1 MIFIV
6 GLLISIFLS
15 DLEAYEMVPTK
26 DSGEN
31 VLSGLKMLPS
41 AMFKLTADDLGA
53 ITEQCKSDFFL
64 YKEAILNPSIKP
76 NPETNQTLFDNF
88 WAYKSKLIVRY
99 YELFC
104 TSMRSF
110 MS

>member
-1 MIFIV
+1 MLKVMVFIAV
-6 GLLISIFLS
+6 FVITVFVS
-15 DLEAYEMVPTK
+15 DLEAFETVPTK
-26 DSGEN
+26 DSGVN

-64 YKEAILNPSIKP
+64 YKEAILHPSIKP

-88 WAYKSKLIVRY
+88 WAYKSKLIV
-99 YELFC
+99 
-104 TSMRSF
+104 
-110 MS
+110 